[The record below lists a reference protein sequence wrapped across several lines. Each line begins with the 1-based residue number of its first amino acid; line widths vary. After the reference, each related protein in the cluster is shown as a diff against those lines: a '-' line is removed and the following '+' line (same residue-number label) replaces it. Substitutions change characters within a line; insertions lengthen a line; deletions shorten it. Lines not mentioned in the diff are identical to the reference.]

1 MKLTITVVNV
11 VVGFT
16 AIFLTL
22 GTVRYRSVV
31 AEGADP
37 GSSTTP

>member
-1 MKLTITVVNV
+1 MKLTLTLVNV

-22 GTVRYRSVV
+22 GTVRFRSGRPAAGVG
-31 AEGADP
+31 GAP
-37 GSSTTP
+37 R